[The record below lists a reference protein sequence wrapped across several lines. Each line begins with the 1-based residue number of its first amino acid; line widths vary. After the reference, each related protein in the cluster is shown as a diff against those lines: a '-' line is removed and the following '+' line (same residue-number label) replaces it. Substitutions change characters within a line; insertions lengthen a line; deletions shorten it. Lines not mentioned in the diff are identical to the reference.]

1 MFWGSG
7 LGLLDFRVEQREVH
21 RGERGEDC
29 NQLGSRGAGGGKPRG
44 GRSSVHTVRRARAE
58 ESL

>member
-7 LGLLDFRVEQREVH
+7 LGLLDFRVEQREVQ
-21 RGERGEDC
+21 RGERGRTT
-29 NQLGSRGAGGGKPRG
+29 SWGAGGGKPRG
-44 GRSSVHTVRRARAE
+44 GRSSVHPVRRARAD